1 MAQLYAPMACAIW
14 AAIAIEAG
22 VGHYVDVGILALIQF
37 VNAFIGW
44 HETTKSADAVAAL
57 KASLKPRAT
66 AKREGVWATMDAAE
80 LVPGDIVKIAAGSAV
95 PADCVIRGDESS
107 GGADEGEEAAK
118 ASGNG
123 APAKKKKTT
132 VSIDNSAMTGES
144 LPATLSAGGVA
155 LMGATCVRGEAEAL
169 VTATGASTA
178 FGRTAAL
185 LGNSSSGSDNITR
198 VLVRVTLVLSLLA
211 LALCGVVLAYLL
223 ARGRE
228 PVREVISFVVVL
240 LIASIPIAITI
251 VCTTTLA
258 LGARVRC
265 LFILYSEGER
275 ERELQKEVGKPTSFL
290 FS

>member
-1 MAQLYAPMACAIW
+1 MALAIW

-22 VGHYVDVGILALIQF
+22 VGHYMDVGILLFIQF
-37 VNAFIGW
+37 VNAFIGF
-44 HETTKSADAVAAL
+44 HETSKSQDAVAAL

-66 AKREGVWATMDAAE
+66 AKRGGAWATLDAGE

-95 PADCVIRGDESS
+95 PADCVIRGEEGGGGRES
-107 GGADEGEEAAK
+107 E
-118 ASGNG
+118 
-123 APAKKKKTT
+123 KKKQTT

-144 LPATLSAGGVA
+144 LPATLSAGGTA

-185 LGNSSSGSDNITR
+185 LSGSSAGTDNITR

-211 LALCGVVLAYLL
+211 LLLCGVVLAYLL

-240 LIASIPIAITI
+240 LIASIPIAIMI

-265 LFILYSEGER
+265 FVFLFLALEER
-275 ERELQKEVGKPTSFL
+275 ERERE
-290 FS
+290 

>member
-1 MAQLYAPMACAIW
+1 MACAIW

-22 VGHYVDVGILALIQF
+22 VGHYVDVGILAFIQF

-66 AKREGVWATMDAAE
+66 AKRGGSWATLDAAE

-95 PADCVIRGDESS
+95 PADCVIRG
-107 GGADEGEEAAK
+107 EGEE
-118 ASGNG
+118 GG
-123 APAKKKKTT
+123 GGDKKKKAT

-144 LPATLSAGGVA
+144 LPATLSAGGTA

-169 VTATGASTA
+169 VTATGAATA

-185 LGNSSSGSDNITR
+185 LGGNEGSDNITR

-211 LALCGVVLAYLL
+211 LALCGVVLASLL

-228 PVREVISFVVVL
+228 PVREVVSFVVVL

-258 LGARVRC
+258 MGARGR
-265 LFILYSEGER
+265 LFFFG
-275 ERELQKEVGKPTSFL
+275 FA
-290 FS
+290 

>member
-1 MAQLYAPMACAIW
+1 MACAIW

-22 VGHYVDVGILALIQF
+22 VGHYVDVGILAFIQF

-66 AKREGVWATMDAAE
+66 AKRGGAWATLDAGE
-80 LVPGDIVKIAAGSAV
+80 LVPGDLVKIAAGSAV
-95 PADCVIRGDESS
+95 PADCVIRGEEEGGEGGGGDGEQGGGVDGDGDE
-107 GGADEGEEAAK
+107 
-118 ASGNG
+118 
-123 APAKKKKTT
+123 KKKKKKAT

-144 LPATLSAGGVA
+144 LPATLSAGGTA

-169 VTATGASTA
+169 VTATGRATA

-185 LGNSSSGSDNITR
+185 LGGDGGSDNITR

-228 PVREVISFVVVL
+228 PVREVVSFVVVL

-258 LGARVRC
+258 MGARVSSV
-265 LFILYSEGER
+265 FS
-275 ERELQKEVGKPTSFL
+275 SFFFFL
-290 FS
+290 VRGFG